1 MLPRLLAFGAAAI
14 LTSAAPAPLPVG
26 PLQDPPIVGDARL
39 SLDSGEGVTWIVSN
53 GSVSVPARVPGDLL
67 TDLQLGGI
75 IGDPLYEVNFLG
87 TAWDAP
93 TPWVYTTSSFDLP
106 AGSATWLL
114 VFDGIKM
121 VADVTINGKTLGY
134 TADQF
139 LRYTYDISSAVKP
152 TGNVITVSFPSSSD
166 ARNAEERWM
175 SCSGGWDWAPY
186 STTDYKGAKTFSKGI
201 WRSAYLVGSNAG
213 SAALEHTSPRTY
225 YKGAYPSTPLTDT
238 EHGDFDV
245 NVTVHFI
252 VPAGGSS
259 GTLAATSSWG
269 ASVSTP
275 VTLAAGSSSAV
286 VTLTASDVLLWW
298 PAQSPAGL
306 LPNRYLVNVTYTP
319 TGGAPIADS
328 RAVGF
333 RVLSLVT
340 ANDTD
345 PAPLAGVDG
354 SGDFTM
360 RFKVNGADIWA
371 RGANMIPMEEMEGRS
386 SAAAHARLV
395 ASAVE
400 GGFNIFRMWGGGIFQ
415 WNAFYEA
422 CDASGILIY
431 HDVMYAQGNHAP
443 SATPMQTAELQY
455 QMRRLANHP
464 SIVRVVVRRPSSCD
478 LAGSRRRS
486 CHVRSPSPLVSR
498 AGHLGRLQ

>member
-1 MLPRLLAFGAAAI
+1 
-14 LTSAAPAPLPVG
+14 
-26 PLQDPPIVGDARL
+26 
-39 SLDSGEGVTWIVSN
+39 
-53 GSVSVPARVPGDLL
+53 
-67 TDLQLGGI
+67 
-75 IGDPLYEVNFLG
+75 
-87 TAWDAP
+87 
-93 TPWVYTTSSFDLP
+93 
-106 AGSATWLL
+106 
-114 VFDGIKM
+114 
-121 VADVTINGKTLGY
+121 
-134 TADQF
+134 
-139 LRYTYDISSAVKP
+139 
-152 TGNVITVSFPSSSD
+152 
-166 ARNAEERWM
+166 M
-175 SCSGGWDWAPY
+175 SCCGGQ
-186 STTDYKGAKTFSKGI
+186 
-201 WRSAYLVGSNAG
+201 RS
-213 SAALEHTSPRTY
+213 R
-225 YKGAYPSTPLTDT
+225 
-238 EHGDFDV
+238 
-245 NVTVHFI
+245 
-252 VPAGGSS
+252 
-259 GTLAATSSWG
+259 
-269 ASVSTP
+269 
-275 VTLAAGSSSAV
+275 
-286 VTLTASDVLLWW
+286 
-298 PAQSPAGL
+298 
-306 LPNRYLVNVTYTP
+306 RYLVNVTYTP

-486 CHVRSPSPLVSR
+486 CPVRAPSPLVSR
-498 AGHLGRLQ
+498 AGPLGRLP